1 MDFKKS
7 LRFISLLVI
16 VIGILAMAPSAF
28 AAKKIKVTS
37 PAFKNGGDIAAKY
50 AYNGFDIPG
59 AENLSIPLNWKVTK
73 KVANK
78 TKSFAVTIIDLHPI
92 AQKFVHLLAFDI
104 PADTRALSES
114 MLSGDMTTAPFG
126 TRAVINTAGFSGYVG
141 PYPPPNEGRH
151 VYEITVYALNVEKLE
166 LDYMQQISLGDFR
179 KLLKKKVVAKGVL
192 KGKFGYTTE
201 ETSGMDT
208 MGSMDDPRPPEPV
221 TVEITSAGFSP
232 STVNI
237 KFFGSV
243 KFVNKDTETHW
254 PASDPHP
261 VHTDYPVS
269 GGCIGSEFDACKALA
284 QNEEWQF
291 VFLSKGTFG
300 YHDHLNP
307 GLKGTVVVE

>member
-7 LRFISLLVI
+7 LRFISLTAI
-16 VIGILAMAPSAF
+16 MIGILAMAPSAF

-37 PAFKNGGDIAAKY
+37 PAFKNGGDIAVKY
-50 AYNGFDIPG
+50 AYNGVDIPG
-59 AENLSIPLNWKVTK
+59 AENLSIPLNWKVAK
-73 KVANK
+73 KVAKK

-92 AQKFVHLLAFDI
+92 AQKFVHLLAYDI
-104 PADTRALSES
+104 PADARGLAEGA
-114 MLSGDMTTAPFG
+114 LSGDMSTAPFG
-126 TRAVINTAGFSGYVG
+126 TRATLNTAEFSGYAG
-141 PYPPPNEGRH
+141 PFPPPNEGRH

-166 LDYMQQISLGDFR
+166 LDPMQQISWGDFR
-179 KLLKKKVVAKGVL
+179 RLLKKKVVAKGVL

-201 ETSGMDT
+201 ETSS
-208 MGSMDDPRPPEPV
+208 MGSMDDERPPEPAI
-221 TVEITSAGFSP
+221 VEITSSGFSP

-261 VHTDYPVS
+261 LHTDYPEL
-269 GGCIGSEFDACKALA
+269 GGCIGSFFDACSALA
-284 QNEEWQF
+284 KDEDWRF
-291 VFLSKGTFG
+291 VFNEKGTWR

-307 GLKGTVVVE
+307 SLKGTVVVE